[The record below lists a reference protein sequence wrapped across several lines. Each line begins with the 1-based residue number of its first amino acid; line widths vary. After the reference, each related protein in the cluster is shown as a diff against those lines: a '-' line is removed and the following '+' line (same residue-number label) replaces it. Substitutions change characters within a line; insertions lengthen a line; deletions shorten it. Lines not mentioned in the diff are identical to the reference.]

1 MAQLLWLAL
10 GVLLLASSVADAATA
25 NYTFTVQSMKIN
37 QLCNSTDIIAVNGQ
51 LPGPTID
58 VFEGDEVVVD
68 VINASPY
75 NLTIHWHGIL
85 QKLTPWADGPSM
97 VTQCP
102 IQPNGTY
109 TYRFNVTGHEG
120 TLWWHAHSSFLR
132 ATVYGPLIIRPRNGT
147 AYPFPAPDQEVPVVL
162 GEWWSQNVVDVEK
175 DAVMAGQLPS
185 HSDAFTINGLTGQ
198 LYQCANET
206 FTAVVQPNTTV
217 LLRVINAALNTHL
230 FFKVA
235 GHNFTVVAVD
245 ACYTANYTTDTLVL
259 APGNTVDALVYTAAA
274 PGSYYMAVEPHHTLS
289 PAATTDAS
297 DSGSL
302 ATGILLYNGTSAT
315 ATPAMPAMP
324 NNSDSTAANDF
335 YSGLRGVP
343 AAVPSPV
350 DVNMTIQLGLGQL
363 PCDAA
368 QTNCS
373 VNAFAAAMNGVSF
386 RLPTQMS
393 LLEAQFG
400 NASGVY
406 TADFPD
412 GVPPNGT
419 AMVEG
424 TKVRSLPY
432 NSTVE
437 VVLQNPMAFPSESHP
452 IHLHGFNF
460 FVLAQGLGTFAPGNA
475 SAYNLVDP
483 VARNTIA
490 VPAGG
495 WAVIRFVANNPGMWF
510 FHCHLDAHVPMGLGM
525 VFAVENGTTADSML
539 PPPPADLPVC

>member
-102 IQPNGTY
+102 IQPNGSY

-185 HSDAFTINGLTGQ
+185 HSDAFTVNGLTGQ
-198 LYQCANET
+198 L
-206 FTAVVQPNTTV
+206 
-217 LLRVINAALNTHL
+217 
-230 FFKVA
+230 
-235 GHNFTVVAVD
+235 
-245 ACYTANYTTDTLVL
+245 
-259 APGNTVDALVYTAAA
+259 VYTGAA

-297 DSGSL
+297 DGGSV

-315 ATPAMPAMP
+315 ATPAMPTMP
-324 NNSDSTAANDF
+324 NNSDSTTANDF
-335 YSGLRGVP
+335 YFGLRGLP

-424 TKVRSLPY
+424 TK
-432 NSTVE
+432 
-437 VVLQNPMAFPSESHP
+437 
-452 IHLHGFNF
+452 
-460 FVLAQGLGTFAPGNA
+460 GLGTFAPGNT

-539 PPPPADLPVC
+539 PPPPADLPMC